1 MRSDYLG
8 HFSEHLFNSASV
20 FYILDGPYYS
30 YNYLRSVMMPMRKV
44 NHCTW
49 AAEGSETMHVV
60 SQDSLPSLSLYK
72 IRPLNLHQG
81 R

>member
-44 NHCTW
+44 HNFTC
-49 AAEGSETMHVV
+49 AVDGSETVHVV
-60 SQDSLPSLSLYK
+60 GILHTSSQLFSIMDLS
-72 IRPLNLHQG
+72 
-81 R
+81 